1 MINMKKIANLRFF
14 VPLIFIASIF
24 LGPVY
29 NFILFYYK
37 KIPNTYW
44 SFDITSIQ
52 FADIMAIT
60 FILFTIIFLVTINF
74 SKKIAYEPAISLC
87 FVIIGFTCIYAAF
100 ATTWL
105 IYLIT
110 FIVIGGISGF
120 FLPKIINLMTDMAND
135 EKIKIYYI
143 FILPIS
149 AFVWIFIHG
158 IIFELIG
165 MQSWRVSYIIIG
177 ILNIASSP
185 SIFLYKQFE

>member
-1 MINMKKIANLRFF
+1 MKKIENLRFF
-14 VPLIFIASIF
+14 VPLIFIATIF

-29 NFILFYYK
+29 SFILFFYK

-44 SFDITSIQ
+44 SFNITAIQ

-60 FILFTIIFLVTINF
+60 FILFTIIFLVTFNF
-74 SKKIAYEPAISLC
+74 SKKIAYEPVISLC

-120 FLPKIINLMTDMAND
+120 FLPKIINLMIDMANN
-135 EKIKIYYI
+135 EKIKNYI

-158 IIFELIG
+158 IIFELMG
-165 MQSWRVSYIIIG
+165 MQSWRVSYLMIG
-177 ILNIASSP
+177 ILNIALSP